1 MKKHIDLNTFL
12 IFLFLTGSNIMV
24 ALGVLEKN
32 WYGVIGWV
40 FTSVLG
46 FVIYMIT
53 SYSKKEDTDWSS
65 IEKRFMEKY
74 SNEGDDYLGI

>member
-12 IFLFLTGSNIMV
+12 IFSFLTGSNIMV

>member
-53 SYSKKEDTDWSS
+53 IYSKKEDTDWSS